1 MKASVLLTILTSASA
16 SLCCIVPFLGLL
28 GGSSSLIS
36 TVSWLEPFRPFFI
49 AGTFLMLGFAWY
61 SAIKASTTDDCGCKS
76 EKPSFLQSKRFLSVV
91 TIVSL
96 LLISFPS
103 FSRLMIQANDNDVS
117 IVDQERNKKITL
129 AVNGMTCSS
138 CERHIESE
146 VIKLSGVSS
155 VKASYSGKSATVEYN
170 PEKVDKEKIVAA
182 INSTGYTVQENVNL
196 IQGKS
201 TLK

>member
-16 SLCCIVPFLGLL
+16 SLCCIVPVFGLI

-36 TVSWLEPFRPFFI
+36 TVSWLEPFRPYFI
-49 AGTFLMLGFAWY
+49 GGTFLMLGLAWY
-61 SAIKASTTDDCGCKS
+61 RVIKSSRADDCGCESQKS
-76 EKPSFLQSKRFLSVV
+76 SFLQSKRFLSVI

-103 FSRLMIQANDNDVS
+103 FSRLMENDVS
-117 IVDQERNKKITL
+117 NVDQERNEKITL
-129 AVNGMTCSS
+129 TVNGMTCSS
-138 CERHIESE
+138 CERHIEGE

-155 VKASYSGKSATVEYN
+155 VKASYSGKSATVEYT
-170 PEKVDKEKIVAA
+170 PGKVNKEKIIAA
-182 INSTGYTVQENVNL
+182 INSTGYTVQENANPTE
-196 IQGKS
+196 GKS